1 MIQNH
6 ETSLGPTGNS
16 AGATLPPRPRIT
28 PARIRTDFPVIT
40 FLDSPEEKFV
50 VPSRFRGVAADF
62 DGTIMKFNFTEG
74 LRQKAFSLAI
84 DGLAIEKTG
93 RPVCPHECGRIHREA
108 VEKPEEVMCG
118 IIAEQLSTLIGC
130 PLSKEEV
137 LSMWTHYSLVLR
149 LIAPARYG
157 RSPETAINDG
167 IVAFLKEAQDLGRPV
182 GVCTAGYHDF
192 VIPLIKA
199 GSLDRLLNFD
209 TSVFASLHP
218 EISTKPEPDPYLLIA
233 RKMSINPW
241 ELLVLEDSATGA
253 LSALRAGAQVVLQP
267 SGNRDET
274 LVKLARAI
282 QMHHSSWI
290 DERANRIVVLSEEAG
305 FTQLVHESA

>member
-1 MIQNH
+1 MIQNQA
-6 ETSLGPTGNS
+6 TTRGPIGNC
-16 AGATLPPRPRIT
+16 AGVTLPPRSRINS
-28 PARIRTDFPVIT
+28 ANIRTDFPVIT

-50 VPSRFRGVAADF
+50 VSSRFRGIAADF

-74 LRQKAFSLAI
+74 LRQKAFLLAI

-93 RPVCPHECGRIHREA
+93 RPVCPHECGRIHRKA

-118 IIAEQLSTLIGC
+118 IIAEQLSALIGC

-137 LSMWTHYSLVLR
+137 LSTWTHYSLVLR
-149 LIAPARYG
+149 LLAPARYG

-192 VIPLIKA
+192 VMPLIKA
-199 GSLDRLLNFD
+199 GCLDQLLNFD
-209 TSVFASLHP
+209 TSVFVSLHP

-267 SGNRDET
+267 SGDREET
-274 LVKLARAI
+274 LIKLARAI
-282 QMHHSSWI
+282 QIHQSSWI
-290 DERANRIVVLSEEAG
+290 NERTSRIVVLSEAAG
-305 FTQLVHESA
+305 FTQLVHDC